1 MTVLKYYEF
10 GQEKYETF
18 VKEYIQESSKSFND
32 PIQKSKLETFKNAG
46 KAKATRKWENCSY
59 RGQSQ
64 CYWKLLAI
72 SKKFEKSIDFEF
84 ALAYP
89 LSSAPL
95 SLSNPDGS
103 RRVTHGNT
111 KSKLME
117 MFSQYQEENDGAVE
131 IDEKIFVVDFIAQI
145 LVITKEIPERYE
157 QLTLKNFTTNTK
169 KL

>member
-1 MTVLKYYEF
+1 M
-10 GQEKYETF
+10 
-18 VKEYIQESSKSFND
+18 
-32 PIQKSKLETFKNAG
+32 
-46 KAKATRKWENCSY
+46 
-59 RGQSQ
+59 
-64 CYWKLLAI
+64 
-72 SKKFEKSIDFEF
+72 
-84 ALAYP
+84 
-89 LSSAPL
+89 

-103 RRVTHGNT
+103 GSVTHGNA

>member
-1 MTVLKYYEF
+1 M
-10 GQEKYETF
+10 
-18 VKEYIQESSKSFND
+18 
-32 PIQKSKLETFKNAG
+32 
-46 KAKATRKWENCSY
+46 
-59 RGQSQ
+59 
-64 CYWKLLAI
+64 
-72 SKKFEKSIDFEF
+72 
-84 ALAYP
+84 
-89 LSSAPL
+89 

-103 RRVTHGNT
+103 GSVTHGNA

-117 MFSQYQEENDGAVE
+117 MFPQYQEENDAAVK